1 MYPELFTIVYMQ
13 YPASAFKRLHII
25 DSHTAGEPTRVVVA
39 GGPDLGRGDLQG
51 RLRLLREQHDELR
64 TRVVSEPR
72 GSEVIVGALLCDPVD
87 PTHAA
92 GVIFFN
98 DVGYLGMCGHGTIG
112 VVTTL
117 AHLGRIG
124 RGEHV
129 IETPVG
135 IVRTELHVDG
145 SVSVKN
151 ISSYRYRAAVAVD
164 VQGYGRFVGDIAWG
178 GNWFFLI
185 GQHPY
190 DLVLAN
196 RAELL
201 AVTTAIRSAL
211 TESGITGE
219 EGALIDHIELFSAP
233 ADPSNSSR
241 NFVLCPGAS
250 FDRSPCGT
258 GTSAKM
264 ACLYADG
271 KLQPGQSWRQE
282 GILGTVFVGSVEAE
296 ANGDSSQDPQV
307 KAVLPTIRGRAW
319 ITAESTLLFDPTDP
333 FQEGIAF

>member
-1 MYPELFTIVYMQ
+1 MYMANFSL
-13 YPASAFKRLHII
+13 SSNRLQVI
-25 DSHTAGEPTRVVVA
+25 DSHTAGEPTRVVIA
-39 GGPDLGRGDLQG
+39 GGPDLGKADLQS
-51 RLRLLREQHDELR
+51 RLQVLREQEDSLR
-64 TRVVSEPR
+64 TRVVNEPR

-87 PTHAA
+87 PAHAA

-112 VVTTL
+112 LVTTL

-124 RGEHV
+124 PGKHT

-135 IVRTELHVDG
+135 LVRTELHVDG
-145 SVSVKN
+145 SVSVQN
-151 ISSYRYRAAVAVD
+151 IPSYRYRDAVAVE
-164 VQGYGRFVGDIAWG
+164 VPGYGRFVGDIAWS

-185 GQHPY
+185 GEHAY
-190 DLVLAN
+190 DLDVAN
-196 RAELL
+196 RAELV

-211 TESGITGE
+211 TENGITGA

-233 ADPSNSSR
+233 VDPSNSSR

-264 ACLYADG
+264 ACLYASG
-271 KLQPGQSWRQE
+271 KLQPGVMWRQE
-282 GILGTVFVGSVEAE
+282 GILGTVFVGSVEAQAGGDGILVQE
-296 ANGDSSQDPQV
+296 AQ
-307 KAVLPTIRGRAW
+307 AVLPTITGQAW

-333 FQEGIAF
+333 FQEGIAL